1 MSIGGLNWID
11 KRRIFPEQFSASR
24 FCWSESD
31 GYWLKQRFDHLN
43 FRHGTSPFTG
53 INYLRRERLL

>member
-11 KRRIFPEQFSASR
+11 KRRIFPEQFVYIS
-24 FCWSESD
+24 WSESD
-31 GYWLKQRFDHLN
+31 GYCLKQRFDHLN